1 MFPFPKDPAK
11 EIAEITAGCLGAVLT
26 LAYRVAIG
34 AAAIKVLF
42 FL

>member
-1 MFPFPKDPAK
+1 MSDLAMG
-11 EIAEITAGCLGAVLT
+11 IAEVVGALLT

>member
-1 MFPFPKDPAK
+1 MSDTPMW
-11 EIAEITAGCLGAVLT
+11 IAEVVGAVLT
-26 LAYRVAIG
+26 LAYRVSIG